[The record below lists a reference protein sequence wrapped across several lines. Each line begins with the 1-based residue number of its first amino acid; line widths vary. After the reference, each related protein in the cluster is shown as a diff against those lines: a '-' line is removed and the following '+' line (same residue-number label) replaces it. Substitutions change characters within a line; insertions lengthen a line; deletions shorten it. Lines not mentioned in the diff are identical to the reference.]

1 MTDSAPT
8 RLFGALRRTAT
19 VLGEFHR
26 PFALVG
32 GLAVSIRVEARFTR
46 DIDLAVAVADDAAAE
61 QLVAALV
68 ARGFVLL
75 LSLEQRAIGRLA
87 TVRLSPPGEP
97 VEGVVIDLLFAS
109 TGIEADICAAA
120 DSMEVADGVVIPVA
134 TAGHLLVMKLLSRSA
149 DRPQD
154 EMDVRGL
161 LGVLTADDRRQA
173 TEGARQIER
182 VGANRGKSLVVDLA
196 ALLRSTPQ

>member
-1 MTDSAPT
+1 VTDSAPT

-19 VLGEFHR
+19 VLREFRR

-97 VEGVVIDLLFAS
+97 AEGVVIDLLFAS

-154 EMDVRGL
+154 EIDVRGL
-161 LGVLTADDRRQA
+161 LGALTAEDRRRA
-173 TEGARQIER
+173 TAGARQIER
-182 VGANRGKSLVVDLA
+182 VGANRGKSLVADLA
-196 ALLRSTPQ
+196 TLLRSTPQ

>member
-1 MTDSAPT
+1 VTDSAPT
-8 RLFGALRRTAT
+8 RLFGALQRTAT
-19 VLGEFHR
+19 VLQKFHR

-32 GLAVSIRVEARFTR
+32 GLAVSIRVDPRFTR
-46 DIDLAVAVADDAAAE
+46 DIDLAVAVADDAEAE

-68 ARGFVLL
+68 ARGFALR

-97 VEGVVIDLLFAS
+97 TEGVVIDLLFAS
-109 TGIEADICAAA
+109 TGIEDEICAAA
-120 DSMEVADGVVIPVA
+120 DRMEVADGVVVPVA

-154 EMDVRGL
+154 EIDVRGL
-161 LGVLTADDRRQA
+161 LGVLTADDRRRA

-182 VGANRGKSLVVDLA
+182 LGANRGKLLVIDLA
-196 ALLRSTPQ
+196 ALLSSTAQ